1 MRTGV
6 VAKKVGM
13 TRVFAEDG
21 AHVPVTVL
29 SLEGCHV
36 LGVRTDQDREVE
48 IKKKGKPVAKT
59 TRNDGYTAVVLGA
72 GKRKAKNVPK
82 PQRGEFA
89 KAKSEPTAVV
99 REFRVPGD
107 MLLEVG
113 AEITAD
119 HYLPGQKIDVVGLT
133 KGKGFAGAMKRW
145 NFGGLRAT
153 HGVSISHRSHGSTGQ
168 RQDPGKVFKGKKM
181 AGHLGMERVTIQNL
195 EVVRTDP
202 ERGLILVKGA
212 VPGGENCW
220 VEIRDAVKAKL
231 PEGAPSPAAIRSDA
245 APKAKTEEAPAAEAP
260 SEGGEG

>member
-6 VAKKVGM
+6 VAKKIGM

-181 AGHLGMERVTIQNL
+181 AGHLGMERVTVQNL

-245 APKAKTEEAPAAEAP
+245 APQAKAEEAPAAEAP